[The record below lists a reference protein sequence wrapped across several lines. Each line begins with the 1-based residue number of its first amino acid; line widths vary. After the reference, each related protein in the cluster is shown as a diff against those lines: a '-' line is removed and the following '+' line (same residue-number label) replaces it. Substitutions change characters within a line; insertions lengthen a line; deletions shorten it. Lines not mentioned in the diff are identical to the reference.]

1 MKELEIISAIL
12 SAKISDEKLNNFNEK
27 LESFFELTKKISVP
41 NERDFLLEL
50 DAIKDEMSVIAACPE
65 LFGKHVVAVGGGF
78 SAGKSAFINSFLANK
93 EIRLPISM
101 DPTTAIP
108 SYVTNASEQKVL
120 GISKNN
126 ATIDFSDICP
136 DILSRLTHNAEEP
149 LDFGFNLKD
158 ILPFLVVNVDFK
170 DERFKNICFIDTPG
184 YNPQSEGNKAADVNT
199 AKEFL
204 SDSLAIL
211 WLSACDASSGN
222 ITTSDINFLKE
233 ILKNDKEKKL
243 YIIISKADQKSSE
256 DLQKVLENVKTTLAQ
271 NAIEYEGISL
281 YGREARKE
289 GQRAADRGY
298 EEKGF
303 YKLSLFEFLA
313 NISKDKISSRHKG
326 IIGRLENVKKEYKSS
341 LDREINKYQKI
352 EEIKSALSWARAF
365 CDDDNNATDQID
377 EALKIIN
384 EIVISSEAEKK
395 GLLKELHSKS
405 SELAVAIGEIF
416 GKQLSLEDIKNIEED
431 LVEDEEI
438 QTIFDDIKKMLSD
451 AEKDIEKIRE
461 QSNTAEQLL
470 ADLDDRFDTIASSWD
485 DEDDDDFASSWDDE
499 DYKIFEDLKDVIA
512 EQLSV
517 SRHSISPESRIIED
531 LGADS
536 LDVVELVMA
545 VEEKFEVEMPDSEAE
560 KIRTVSDIVE
570 FIRQSR

>member
-326 IIGRLENVKKEYKSS
+326 IMGRLSKVKQEYKSS

-365 CDDDNNATDQID
+365 CDDDDNATDQID

-395 GLLKELHSKS
+395 GLLFELVSKS
-405 SELAVAIGEIF
+405 EELARAIGEIF
-416 GKQLSLEDIKNIEED
+416 GKYLSLGEIANIKQNLSGTNEKQKEQNT
-431 LVEDEEI
+431 LVYFYKHSKKAYNLIKDKGI
-438 QTIFDDIKKMLSD
+438 TLVYFYRQANGACQTITP
-451 AEKDIEKIRE
+451 KIDELTWRFE
-461 QSNTAEQLL
+461 DRVKIHKVNT
-470 ADLDDRFDTIASSWD
+470 
-485 DEDDDDFASSWDDE
+485 DEDKDLAADFMIDSVPSILFFKDGKLEESLTGGSQCRQDIGDKINALLGIKPLSSFFGVNFW
-499 DYKIFEDLKDVIA
+499 
-512 EQLSV
+512 S
-517 SRHSISPESRIIED
+517 
-531 LGADS
+531 
-536 LDVVELVMA
+536 
-545 VEEKFEVEMPDSEAE
+545 KF
-560 KIRTVSDIVE
+560 
-570 FIRQSR
+570 